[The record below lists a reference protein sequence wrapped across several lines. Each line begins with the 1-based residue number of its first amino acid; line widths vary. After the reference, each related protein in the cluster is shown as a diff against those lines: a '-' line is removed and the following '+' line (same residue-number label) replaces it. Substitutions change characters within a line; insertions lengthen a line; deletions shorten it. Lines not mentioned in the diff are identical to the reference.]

1 MGVGEGGGRHINQR
15 SHSLEACIAY
25 CLSFNAGASHS
36 SEGMNNRCL
45 MLIAQFYP
53 DLLEIGVG
61 GRSLDI
67 TGLVPLGLYHSGC
80 LCG

>member
-1 MGVGEGGGRHINQR
+1 MCVGGGGGR
-15 SHSLEACIAY
+15 ACQSKKSIFGSF
-25 CLSFNAGASHS
+25 CCLLSFNACASHS

-67 TGLVPLGLYHSGC
+67 TGLVPLGLYHSVC
-80 LCG
+80 LCV